1 MAMNKPHLS
10 FWLIAAAGLAWN
22 LMGCVNYITQT
33 NPENV
38 ARMPEIYQVIIA
50 GRPAWATFA
59 FAIAVFGGA
68 VGCILLLMR
77 KKMAFPVLAI
87 SFVGIVVT
95 AWFTFSV
102 VGAVPSMVLSIL
114 IGAALLWYAS
124 IVRRFNWLA

>member
-1 MAMNKPHLS
+1 
-10 FWLIAAAGLAWN
+10 
-22 LMGCVNYITQT
+22 
-33 NPENV
+33 
-38 ARMPEIYQVIIA
+38 
-50 GRPAWATFA
+50 
-59 FAIAVFGGA
+59 
-68 VGCILLLMR
+68 MR

-87 SFVGIVVT
+87 SFAGIVVT

>member
-68 VGCILLLMR
+68 IYWDYGKWIL
-77 KKMAFPVLAI
+77 
-87 SFVGIVVT
+87 
-95 AWFTFSV
+95 
-102 VGAVPSMVLSIL
+102 
-114 IGAALLWYAS
+114 AALMACAIGDVFLLSRNSETKFQLGMAAFAAGHILY
-124 IVRRFNWLA
+124 IVIFKGTLKLHF

>member
-1 MAMNKPHLS
+1 MANDKPHFS
-10 FWLIAAAGLAWN
+10 FWIIAAAGLVWN
-22 LMGCVNYITQT
+22 LIGCLNYITQT

-38 ARMPEIYQVIIA
+38 AQMPEIYQVIIA

-59 FAIAVFGGA
+59 FAIAVFAGA

-77 KKMAFPVLAI
+77 RQVAFPALVV
-87 SFVGIVVT
+87 SFAGIVVT

-114 IGAALLWYAS
+114 VGAALLWYAS
-124 IVRRFNWLA
+124 IVRRFNWLG

>member
-1 MAMNKPHLS
+1 MTNEKPHFS

-22 LMGCVNYITQT
+22 LMGCLNYITQT

-38 ARMPEIYQVIIA
+38 ARMPEIYQLIIDW
-50 GRPAWATFA
+50 RPTWATIA

-77 KKMAFPVLAI
+77 KQMAFPVLVI
-87 SFVGIVVT
+87 SMIGIVVN